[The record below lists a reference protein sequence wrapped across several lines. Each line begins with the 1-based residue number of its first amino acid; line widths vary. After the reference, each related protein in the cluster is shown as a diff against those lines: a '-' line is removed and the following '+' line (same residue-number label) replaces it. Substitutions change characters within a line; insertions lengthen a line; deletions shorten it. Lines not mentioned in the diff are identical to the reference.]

1 MHFKYGILIPGFMP
15 YTQLNT
21 IYLCTFTFIT
31 DDTACR
37 KQVNSHMITGLLY
50 SNSKYKHHVYYPS
63 SKNWELDDLFGPAPA
78 LS

>member
-1 MHFKYGILIPGFMP
+1 MP
-15 YTQLNT
+15 YTQLNA
-21 IYLCTFTFIT
+21 IDLCTFTFIT

-50 SNSKYKHHVYYPS
+50 SNSKHKHHVYYPS